1 MVNLIPKSIKF
12 FSELKWKSVVENP
25 VAILS
30 VANYFF
36 LFGLLQDM
44 KRPFTPMKNLDM
56 GEVISGIIDKIK

>member
-1 MVNLIPKSIKF
+1 MSKIMWPDHSLPEAGAGL
-12 FSELKWKSVVENP
+12 FSGKPL
-25 VAILS
+25 AILS
-30 VANYFF
+30 VANYIF